1 MAFKD
6 RFKEFRQQKELSQEQ
21 LAAALGIAVRT
32 IRNYEAGRSYP
43 NVEVMNQLETM
54 YNVRMDLLMDEQDEF
69 IAEAQAQGGT
79 RGKRGAA
86 RLVEQV
92 RAMFAGGELSEEDKD
107 AVMQELQDIYWDAKK
122 ENKKYTPKKYRK

>member
-21 LAAALGIAVRT
+21 LAVALGISVRT

-69 IAEAQAQGGT
+69 IAEAQEQGGT

-92 RAMFAGGELSEEDKD
+92 RTMFAGGELSEEDKD